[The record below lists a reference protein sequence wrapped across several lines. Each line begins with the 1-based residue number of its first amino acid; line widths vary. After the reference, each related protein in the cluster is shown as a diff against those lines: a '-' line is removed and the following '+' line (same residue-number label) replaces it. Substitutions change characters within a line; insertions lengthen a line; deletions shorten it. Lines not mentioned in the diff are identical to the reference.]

1 MSYKTIIANVQ
12 DPDHA
17 AQVIDFATELAI
29 SQDAHLVG
37 LFVVPAFQPVA
48 MYGPAPVALATE
60 IIDAQRKHYAE
71 IGEQLEERFTSAASA
86 AGVIFEWRT
95 ANAENTTLASAVV
108 QHARGADLAV
118 VGQPDPDSEWQ
129 VFSDIAEGLLMD
141 SGRPVIVVPYAGS
154 FSATAKTVMLAWNG
168 SREAARAAF
177 DALPILQGAD
187 QVKILSVN
195 PETMPG
201 MSGFTPGD
209 DIAASLSRH
218 GVKTEAALSIN
229 PTISIGDELL
239 SRAADGG
246 SHLLV
251 MGGYGHSRMIET
263 LFGGATHYILRH
275 MTLPV
280 LISH

>member
-17 AQVIDFATELAI
+17 PQVIDYATELAVA
-29 SQDAHLVG
+29 QEAHLVG
-37 LFVVPAFQPVA
+37 LFVVPAFQPVG

-60 IIDAQRKHYAE
+60 IIDAQRKHYTE
-71 IGEQLEERFTSAASA
+71 IAEQLEEKFTAAAKA
-86 AGVIFEWRT
+86 AGIIFEWRT
-95 ANAENTTLASAVV
+95 ASAENTTLAAAVV
-108 QHARGADLAV
+108 QHARGADLAI

-129 VFSDIAEGLLMD
+129 IFSDVAEELLMD
-141 SGRPVIVVPYAGS
+141 SGRPVLVVPYAGK
-154 FSATAKTVMLAWNG
+154 FSAACKTVMLAWNG

-177 DALPILQGAD
+177 DALPLLQAAD

-195 PETMPG
+195 PERMPSK
-201 MSGFTPGD
+201 SGFTPGD
-209 DIAASLSRH
+209 DLAANLSRH
-218 GVKTEAALSIN
+218 NVKTEAALSIN

-239 SRAADGG
+239 SRAADAG
-246 SHLLV
+246 SDLLV

-280 LISH
+280 LMSH